1 MSKMPNGLPGPLRLT
16 TFFLLAFAAAQQQQS
31 RKDGSRSSPPE
42 NAALRPLTKPDP
54 LQPPNVDSPTYKN
67 GKYTSSIS
75 DDERAVATLAP
86 AGLRPAVRA
95 PPASRSA
102 AGSSAGLAQPLHA
115 RKLQDWEVE
124 NFVLMATVDGS
135 IYARDRNTG
144 KELWKFFSE
153 DPMVQT
159 KYNRDPASNHDG
171 EDTNDDF
178 MWIVEPSDG
187 GSLYAF
193 MPGPD
198 TGIQKLPMTVRQLA
212 DFLSPYTSEDSSFV
226 YNAEK
231 RTNLF
236 TLNATNGAALKYF
249 GVGGGGV
256 MDKQNCRKVSGLE
269 PDEDE
274 DECEP
279 TPTLQLGRTEYTVNI
294 QDFKTLQNVCTI
306 KYFEW
311 TPNKRDGDLAD
322 KYFTTMDNKY
332 IYSRYDGSI
341 IALEHHTDDKT
352 HPLPLYQKKFTSSP
366 VVRVFDVVK
375 PQGTDS
381 RDTPLVILPQPI
393 APVVLGERTE
403 NVFINCTET
412 GSWYAMSELSYPS
425 VTDGA
430 SEAKCYQQKAGF
442 LNDKTFLSEQ
452 KLIKAS
458 ELVGVHVLSDSREPR
473 HNVPSIDAPELL
485 LPERK
490 DSEPSLQLS
499 NKTSDHFV
507 SSTFDSTSNMR
518 AWLNSLFT
526 PYNLL
531 ALTAFLF
538 LWWQQSQL
546 KQAIRKPTQGIE
558 SVEPVL
564 AAPQTPLTEV
574 VVGREQAV
582 PQEPEAPAER
592 RVHFAPIQE
601 DEPVVDLV
609 NDTAQAEPV
618 VVPVVPIQAHLGQG
632 PLEPVAEEPEETDTP
647 KKKKAHRGSRGG
659 RKNKKNKKTEDDDM
673 DEDIARI
680 VDSVVPHKQTMQPD
694 PEPTI
699 DGAVNDVS
707 EARHISS
714 ITVNNDKI
722 LGFGSGGTVVYEGT
736 FEVRGTDV
744 WAGT

>member
-1 MSKMPNGLPGPLRLT
+1 MPNGLPGPLRLT

-42 NAALRPLTKPDP
+42 NAALRQLTKTNP
-54 LQPPNVDSPTYKN
+54 LQHPNVNSQTYKN

-95 PPASRSA
+95 PPAPRSA
-102 AGSSAGLAQPLHA
+102 AGSSAGLAQPLQA

-159 KYNRDPASNHDG
+159 KYNRDPAADHDG
-171 EDTNDDF
+171 EDTNEDF

-198 TGIQKLPMTVRQLA
+198 TGIQKLPMTVRELA
-212 DFLSPYTSEDSSFV
+212 DYLSPYTSEDSSFV

-231 RTNLF
+231 RTTLF

-249 GVGGGGV
+249 GVGGAGI
-256 MDKQNCRKVSGLE
+256 MDKQNCRTVTGLE
-269 PDEDE
+269 PDEE
-274 DECEP
+274 EEECEP

-294 QDFKTLQNVCTI
+294 QDFKTQQNVCTI

-322 KYFTTMDNKY
+322 KYLSTMDNKY

-341 IALEHHTDDKT
+341 IALEHHNDDT
-352 HPLPLYQKKFTSSP
+352 SNPLPLYQKKFTSSP

-375 PQGTDS
+375 PQGTDA

-393 APVVLGERTE
+393 APVVLNERTE

-412 GSWYAMSELSYPS
+412 GSWYAMSEMTYPS

-430 SEAKCYQQKAGF
+430 SEAKCYQQKG
-442 LNDKTFLSEQ
+442 LLDDKTFQNEQ
-452 KLIKAS
+452 TPIKAS
-458 ELVGVHVLSDSREPR
+458 ELVGVHVLSDTREPR
-473 HNVPSIDAPELL
+473 ANVPSIDAPGLL
-485 LPERK
+485 LPDRK
-490 DSEPSLQLS
+490 DEPQLQLS
-499 NKTSDHFV
+499 NETLHHVMSN
-507 SSTFDSTSNMR
+507 TYQSTSTVR
-518 AWLNSLFT
+518 AWLDG
-526 PYNLL
+526 LL
-531 ALTAFLF
+531 SPPGLVAIAAFFFVL
-538 LWWQQSQL
+538 WQQFQL
-546 KQAIRKPTQGIE
+546 KQAFSKPQQVIE
-558 SVEPVL
+558 AVDPVPAAAQPPLAEAANVVEQI
-564 AAPQTPLTEV
+564 APK
-574 VVGREQAV
+574 
-582 PQEPEAPAER
+582 EPEGPAER
-592 RVHFAPIQE
+592 RVHFAPVQE
-601 DEPVVDLV
+601 EPIAPPV
-609 NDTAQAEPV
+609 NGTVTTAIGVAPAEV
-618 VVPVVPIQAHLGQG
+618 Q
-632 PLEPVAEEPEETDTP
+632 LEPVAEEPETTGTP

-659 RKNKKNKKTEDDDM
+659 KGRKKKSQKPEEDDM
-673 DEDIARI
+673 DDDVARI
-680 VDSVVPHKQTMQPD
+680 VESVVPHKQTMQPD

-722 LGFGSGGTVVYEGT
+722 LGYGSGGTVVYEGT
-736 FEVRGTDV
+736 FEV
-744 WAGT
+744 